1 LSIGLFDFS
10 YILTKGGVY
19 LKTIERIFMIMEE
32 KKIKDKPIYTAAQ
45 VPKSTFSTW
54 RNTLKNPDP
63 DTLPDIANALGVSL
77 EYLITGMEHIEP
89 GTVLPENE
97 QQLLNY
103 YHAANSDGQNQILKH
118 AKYIAAEYPKALG
131 KSSEYKIG

>member
-1 LSIGLFDFS
+1 MTPFFLL
-10 YILTKGGVY
+10 
-19 LKTIERIFMIMEE
+19 EE
-32 KKIKDKPIYTAAQ
+32 KKISQSELARILGIRQSTISGWKQKFNEPEAELLEPIS
-45 VPKSTFSTW
+45 K
-54 RNTLKNPDP
+54 
-63 DTLPDIANALGVSL
+63 ALNISL
-77 EYLITGMEHIEP
+77 EYLITGREHIEP